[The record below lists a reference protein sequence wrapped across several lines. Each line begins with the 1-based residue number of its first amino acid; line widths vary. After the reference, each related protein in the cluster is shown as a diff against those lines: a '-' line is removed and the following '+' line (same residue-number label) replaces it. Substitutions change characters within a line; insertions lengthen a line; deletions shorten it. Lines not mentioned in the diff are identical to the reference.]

1 MRTEL
6 TNIAGGSSDPPLSEM
21 LRTLCDGPSG
31 PIRVREIVDHFGHRA
46 FGAVLF
52 VFSVPN
58 MFPLPPGSSTVLGL
72 PLVLVAPQLAI
83 GARRPWL
90 PRSVGERTIDRAA
103 LAQTFSRLIPSLER
117 VETLL
122 APRLSFLFGA
132 VGDRLIGL
140 ICSVLSLVLILPI
153 PLGNML
159 PAASIAA
166 FALALTQKDGFFA
179 LIGYLLAG
187 VSFGV
192 LALSAATVYA
202 AVEQL
207 LKFFG
212 G

>member
-1 MRTEL
+1 
-6 TNIAGGSSDPPLSEM
+6 M
-21 LRTLCDGPSG
+21 LRTLCDGPPG
-31 PIRVREIVDHFGHRA
+31 PIRVRDIVDHFGHRA

-58 MFPLPPGSSTVLGL
+58 LLPLPPGSSTILGA
-72 PLVLVAPQLAI
+72 PLVLISPQLAI

-90 PRSVGERTIDRAA
+90 PRSVGDRSIDRSA
-103 LAQTFSRLIPSLER
+103 LSQTFSRLIPSLEK

-122 APRLSFLFGA
+122 APRLSFLFGP
-132 VGDRLIGL
+132 VGDRVIGL
-140 ICSVLSLVLILPI
+140 MCFLLSLVLILPI
-153 PLGNML
+153 PFGNML
-159 PAASIAA
+159 PAASISA
-166 FALALTQKDGFFA
+166 FALALTQRDGIFA
-179 LIGYLLAG
+179 LVGYLLTAS
-187 VSFGV
+187 SFGV

>member
-1 MRTEL
+1 MGTEL
-6 TNIAGGSSDPPLSEM
+6 TTIVRGSPDPALSEM
-21 LRTLCDGPSG
+21 LQSLCDGPPG

-52 VFSVPN
+52 AFSVPN
-58 MFPLPPGSSTVLGL
+58 LLPLPPGSSTILGL
-72 PLVLVAPQLAI
+72 PLVLITPQLAI

-90 PRSVGERTIDRAA
+90 PRSVGDRTIDRSTLNQA
-103 LAQTFSRLIPSLER
+103 FSKLIPSLER
-117 VETLL
+117 VERLL
-122 APRLSFLFGA
+122 APRLSFLFGP
-132 VGDRLIGL
+132 VGDRMIGL
-140 ICSVLSLVLILPI
+140 MCFLLSLVLILPI

-159 PAASIAA
+159 PAASVSV
-166 FALALTQKDGFFA
+166 FALGLTQKDGLFA
-179 LIGYLLAG
+179 LLGYLLTAS
-187 VSFGV
+187 SFGV